1 MDVNFEYNNVKSSEE
16 LEIFCKEKL
25 NKLTDKYEFIVRSE
39 VFFKIENTPTN
50 ETGKISEIKISVPG
64 SNLFAESSKENF
76 KMSFADA
83 IDKVKRQLEK
93 RKDKM
98 QAHH

>member
-1 MDVNFEYNNVKSSEE
+1 MDVNFEYNDVKASSD
-16 LEIFCKEKL
+16 LEAFCNERL
-25 NKLTDKYEFIVRSE
+25 NKLADKYEFIVRAE
-39 VFFKIENTPTN
+39 VYFKLENTPTN

-64 SNLFAESSKENF
+64 SNLFADSSKENF

-98 QAHH
+98 KAHH

>member
-1 MDVNFEYNNVKSSEE
+1 MDVNFEYNNVKASNE
-16 LEIFCKEKL
+16 LEDYSKERL

-50 ETGKISEIKISVPG
+50 DTGKVSEIKISVPG

-76 KMSFADA
+76 KASFADA

>member
-1 MDVNFEYNNVKSSEE
+1 MDVNFEYNDVKASAE
-16 LEIFCKEKL
+16 LEEFC
-25 NKLTDKYEFIVRSE
+25 NDKLTKLSDKYEFIVRAE
-39 VFFKIENTPTN
+39 VFFKLENTTN
-50 ETGKISEIKISVPG
+50 NESGKISEIKISVPG

-83 IDKVKRQLEK
+83 TDKVKRQLEK

>member
-1 MDVNFEYNNVKSSEE
+1 MDVNFEYNNVKASNDLEE
-16 LEIFCKEKL
+16 FCSEKL
-25 NKLTDKYEFIVRSE
+25 DKIADKYEFIVRAK
-39 VFFKIENTPTN
+39 VFFKLENTPTN
-50 ETGKISEIKISVPG
+50 ETGKISEIQLSVPG
-64 SNLFAESSKENF
+64 SNLFAESSRENF

-98 QAHH
+98 HAHH